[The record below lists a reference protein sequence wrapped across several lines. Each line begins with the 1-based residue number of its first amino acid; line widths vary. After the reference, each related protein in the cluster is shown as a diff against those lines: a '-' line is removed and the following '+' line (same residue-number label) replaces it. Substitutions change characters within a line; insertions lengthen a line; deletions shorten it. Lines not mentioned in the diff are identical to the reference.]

1 MPYSSEKY
9 NRDKEK
15 LRTIRERFK
24 YCLECWKDIRDQHD
38 IDMRFRA
45 GDQWDDREKRKR
57 DDQMYPMIV
66 VDETTQYVNQLVNDV
81 RENKR
86 GVKIEPEGYG
96 ANEKTADLLEGW
108 VRGIEYKSNAQAA
121 YISGFEGAVVGSYG
135 FWKLQ
140 TYFENDK
147 SFNQSVKI
155 VQIPNGNTVVFDPDC
170 LNYDCSDAADCFEVN
185 FISHDEFK
193 RRHPKAEILEFTDE
207 IRQIAPEWVK
217 DKQVQIASY
226 WKVQIKKVKLHLV
239 DPKDGRDPIVMRED
253 ELPEGI
259 DRALILK
266 SRDCEERRVI
276 QTILNGVEILE
287 VNDPKDKDN
296 PKGWPGQWIPIIPCW
311 GQEVFVDEG
320 AGSKRK
326 LMSLIRLARDP
337 QQWLNY
343 CAAQEIAEA
352 KMTPK
357 TPYMGPKG
365 MFSNQMRQWETIN
378 DVPAA
383 YVEFE
388 IPEGSPP
395 GTAPIRVP
403 FAPNFQQ
410 YEIVKESAK
419 RSIQA
424 AMGISPLPTAA
435 QRANEKS
442 GVALERIQGE
452 RQKGSYH
459 FIDNFERSLEFTGRQ
474 LAGLFDILHDTARDV
489 AIRDKKNQQKV
500 VRVNDPSSPKNQPFD
515 GEHSVT
521 VSSGPSY
528 QSARQMAE
536 SFVDTLIGA
545 VPGVFPLIGDLLVKL
560 RLHGDPIGDEIA
572 QRLTP
577 PQFAQQDGQEPLPPH
592 AIQAIQKTQQELQ
605 QMHAYAQKLE
615 QVVAQLQNE
624 KAAKMVELDGKLQI
638 EKIHSDTQKAVAE
651 INTKAQNINER
662 IKALE
667 DLVTDFHQ
675 MAHERALSSQE
686 HQQALEQGQQQ
697 AALQP
702 PQEPNANGQ

>member
-1 MPYSSEKY
+1 
-9 NRDKEK
+9 
-15 LRTIRERFK
+15 
-24 YCLECWKDIRDQHD
+24 
-38 IDMRFRA
+38 MRFRA

-57 DDQMYPMIV
+57 DEQMYPMIV

-86 GVKIEPEGYG
+86 GVKVEPEGYG
-96 ANEKTADLLEGW
+96 ATDKTADLLEGW

-121 YISGFEGAVVGSYG
+121 YITGFEGAVVGSYG

-140 TYFENDK
+140 TYFENEK
-147 SFNQSVKI
+147 SFNQSVRI
-155 VQIPNGNTVVFDPDC
+155 VAIPNANTIVFDPDC

-193 RRHPKAEILEFTDE
+193 RRYPRAEILEFTDD

-226 WKVQIKKVKLHLV
+226 WKVEVKEVTLHLV
-239 DPKDGRDPIVMRED
+239 DPKDGREPIVMRED
-253 ELPEGI
+253 ELPEKM
-259 DRALILK
+259 DRSLILK
-266 SRDCEERRVI
+266 SRPSEERRIV

-287 VNDPKDKDN
+287 VNDPKDADN
-296 PKGWPGQWIPIIPCW
+296 PKGWPGKWIPIIPVW
-311 GQEVFVDEG
+311 GQEIFVDEG

-365 MFSNQMRQWETIN
+365 MFSNQASQWETIN

-383 YVEFE
+383 FVEFE
-388 IPEGSPP
+388 VPEGSPP
-395 GTAPIRVP
+395 GTQPIRVP

-424 AMGISPLPTAA
+424 AMGISPLPTSA
-435 QRANEKS
+435 QRQNEKS

-459 FIDNFERSLEFTGRQ
+459 FIDNFERSLEATGRQ
-474 LAGLFDILHDTARDV
+474 LVDVFDILHDTARDV
-489 AIRDKKNQQKV
+489 VTRNRKQEQKV
-500 VRVNDPSSPKNQPFD
+500 VRVNDPSSPKNQPSD

-521 VSSGPSY
+521 VSSGPSH
-528 QSARQMAE
+528 QSQREATE
-536 SFVDTLIGA
+536 SFVDTLISS

-560 RLHGDPIGDEIA
+560 RLRGDPIGDEVA

-577 PQFAQQDGQEPLPPH
+577 PQFAQKDGQEPLPP
-592 AIQAIQKTQQELQ
+592 QAIAAMQKSQQENQ
-605 QMHAYAQKLE
+605 QLHAYAQKLE
-615 QVVAQLQNE
+615 QIVNQLQQE
-624 KAAKMVELDGKLQI
+624 KAAKMIETSSRERVAALQEQTKLVVAQATLQRDSAEAILQGELQKIQTILGQI
-638 EKIHSDTQKAVAE
+638 HEHSTIAHQAE
-651 INTKAQNINER
+651 Q
-662 IKALE
+662 
-667 DLVTDFHQ
+667 D
-675 MAHERALSSQE
+675 RATAAQE
-686 HQQALEQGQQQ
+686 HQQTLEQGQQQ
-697 AALQP
+697 AALNP
-702 PQEPNANGQ
+702 PENGAGGQ

>member
-1 MPYSSEKY
+1 
-9 NRDKEK
+9 
-15 LRTIRERFK
+15 
-24 YCLECWKDIRDQHD
+24 
-38 IDMRFRA
+38 MRFFS

-66 VDETTQYVNQLVNDV
+66 VDETSQYVNQLVNDL

-96 ANEKTADLLEGW
+96 ATDKTADLLEGW

-121 YISGFEGAVVGSYG
+121 YITGAEGAIAGSYG

-140 TYFENDK
+140 CYYENDK

-155 VQIPNGNTVVFDPDC
+155 VSIPNANTVVFDPDC

-193 RRHPKAEILEFTDE
+193 SRYPDAEILEFTDD

-217 DKQVQIASY
+217 DKQVQVASY
-226 WKVQIKKVKLHLV
+226 WKVEVKKLKLYLV
-239 DPKDGRDPIVMRED
+239 DPKDGRDPIVMRQD

-259 DRALILK
+259 DLKDKTVIRA
-266 SRDCEERRVI
+266 SRNCEERRVV

-287 VNDPKDKDN
+287 VNDPKDTDN
-296 PKGWPGQWIPIIPCW
+296 PKGWPGKWIPIIPVW
-311 GQEVFVDEG
+311 GREIFVDEG

-357 TPYMGPKG
+357 TPYMGPSG
-365 MFSNQMRQWETIN
+365 MFSQKARQWEEIN
-378 DVPAA
+378 DIPKAF
-383 YVEFE
+383 VEFDV
-388 IPEGSPP
+388 PEGSPP
-395 GTAPIRVP
+395 GTQPIRVP

-435 QRANEKS
+435 QRQNEKS

-459 FIDNFERSLEFTGRQ
+459 FIDNFERSLEATGRQ
-474 LAGLFDILHDTARDV
+474 LVDVFDILHDTARDIAV
-489 AIRDKKNQQKV
+489 RNKKNEQKV
-500 VRVNDPSSPKNQPFD
+500 VRVNDPKSPKNQPSD

-521 VSSGPSY
+521 VSSGPSH
-528 QSARQMAE
+528 QSQREATE
-536 SFVDTLIGA
+536 SFVDTLISS

-560 RLHGDPIGDEIA
+560 RLRGDPIGDEVA

-577 PQFAQQDGQEPLPPH
+577 PQFAQQDGQEPLPPQ
-592 AIQAIQKTQQELQ
+592 AIQAIQKSQQENQ
-605 QMHAYAQKLE
+605 QLHAYAQKLE
-615 QVVAQLQNE
+615 QIVNQLQQE
-624 KAAKMVELDGKLQI
+624 KAAKMIETSSRERVVALQEQTKLVVAQASLQRDSAEAILQGELQKIQTILGQI
-638 EKIHSDTQKAVAE
+638 HDHAMADHQ
-651 INTKAQNINER
+651 AQLD
-662 IKALE
+662 A
-667 DLVTDFHQ
+667 Q
-675 MAHERALSSQE
+675 GSAQE
-686 HQQALEQGQQQ
+686 HQQTLEQGQQ
-697 AALQP
+697 AADLQP
-702 PQEPNANGQ
+702 PETSSQ